1 MEQILEHIAC
11 GVFQIAVAEEKLFLL
26 EANSAFSQ
34 MLAVNFVNLVVGKE
48 LHEFLPQDFEQSIYA
63 NSVQCRSQKQPITFT
78 EWIDRSEG
86 LRAITVTLSPILN
99 ADGDVYQIVGT
110 CQEMH
115 RQDPLGKHWQIQAER
130 FAHLIREN
138 SDAVIVVDRE
148 GKVQYANKAA
158 EGLFHRPVSELIGE
172 VFGLPVVSGERT
184 DVDIIRKGGET
195 AAAEMRVIETKGE
208 GEITYIV
215 ASLRD
220 ITARK
225 QSEESLRLRE
235 RAIAASSNGIIITD
249 TRQPNQ
255 PVIYVNPA
263 FERITG
269 YSADE
274 VIGSN
279 CRFLQGGDR
288 EQPSLTELRQCL
300 AEQRE
305 CHVVLSNYRKDGSQF
320 WNELYVSPVFNEYG
334 ELTNYVGI
342 QTDITERVTAEFDLR
357 ESEAR
362 LSTIFA
368 TVKEGIVFSDEWGH
382 FEVFNPEMENLTGYT
397 MQEANASGDFTNLLF
412 PNPFDR
418 QTALERLKLLDY
430 LGATCESE
438 TTIHTKSGELKDVLV
453 TTSLVS
459 LRSRKMF
466 LSAYHDITQRKR
478 NEEKLKQQSERERL
492 VGAIT
497 LEIRRELNPDKI
509 LATTV
514 SEVRQL
520 LQADRVV
527 VYQFRPDWGGTI
539 VVESVLSSSD
549 SILGISIND
558 PILSQ
563 EYIDKYRHGRTST
576 IDDAQTAN
584 ISDCYREM
592 LKQFQIR
599 ANLVVPIA
607 FSEKLWGLLIAHQ
620 CYEPRSWQQFEV
632 ELLKQIANHVAIAI
646 QQADLYQERQILNT
660 ELQVLNTDLERQVTE
675 RTAQLEQQ
683 QLELQEY
690 INAMAT
696 FNGRLTSDGKILTV
710 NKIAQQS
717 SGLPLDRLLGM
728 FFWDAPW
735 WSYEPR
741 VQKKVQ
747 EAVKQAAEGK
757 AVSFE
762 ERAKVGE
769 SEMIIANLGL
779 VPVFDENDKVKYLI
793 AESHDIT
800 NIRHAEEVLRQSL
813 EKEKELGELKSRFVS
828 IASHEF
834 RTPLATIQAA
844 SDLLKHYSHKMT
856 EQKRL
861 ERLNKIQ
868 AEVRNM
874 TSLLEE
880 VLIIG
885 KVEAGKL
892 ELHPTPVDLREFC
905 SGIID
910 DVYYSLGTK
919 HQIDFSYEGTYYDAI
934 VDTKLLR
941 QIIDNLI
948 SNAIK
953 YSPQGSNIGLE
964 LVYQS
969 DQVILKISDRGIGI
983 PKEDLDQIFD
993 SFYRSRNV
1001 GNISGTGLG
1010 LTIAKASVD
1019 LHGGSLTVESEI
1031 SVGSTFTVTIPNNML
1046 SKLAA

>member
-11 GVFQIAVAEEKLFLL
+11 GVFQIAVEEEKLLL
-26 EANSAFSQ
+26 LGANSAFSQ
-34 MLAVNFVNLVVGKE
+34 MLALDLCDLVGKE
-48 LHEFLPQDFEQSIYA
+48 LCEFLPPDFAEAIYA
-63 NSVQCRSQKQPITFT
+63 NSMQCRSQKQPVTYT
-78 EWIDRSEG
+78 EWIDRNGELG
-86 LRAITVTLSPILN
+86 AITVTLSPILN
-99 ADGDVYQIVGT
+99 VDGNVCQIVGT
-110 CQEMH
+110 CQDMH
-115 RQDPLGKHWQIQAER
+115 RQDSLSKHWQIQAER

-158 EGLFHRPVSELIGE
+158 ESLFHRPVSELIGE
-172 VFGLPVVSGERT
+172 IFGLPVVSGERT

-195 AAAEMRVIETKGE
+195 AAAEMRVVETKGD
-208 GEITYIV
+208 GEITYVV

-255 PVIYVNPA
+255 PVIYVNPG

-274 VIGSN
+274 VIGTN
-279 CRFLQGGDR
+279 CRFLQGYDHD
-288 EQPSLTELRQCL
+288 QPGLTELRKCL

-342 QTDITERVTAEFDLR
+342 QTDITERVNAEFELR

-368 TVKEGIVFSDEWGH
+368 TVKEGIVFSDESGH
-382 FEVFNPEMENLTGYT
+382 FEVFNPEMKNLTGYT
-397 MQEANASGDFTNLLF
+397 MQEANACGDFTTLLY
-412 PNPFDR
+412 PNPTDR
-418 QTALERLKLLDY
+418 QRALDRLELLDH
-430 LGATCESE
+430 LGATCETE
-438 TTIHTKSGELKDVLV
+438 TTILTKIGEPKIVLV
-453 TTSLVS
+453 ATSLVS
-459 LRSRKMF
+459 HKGRKMF
-466 LSAYHDITQRKR
+466 LSAYHDITERKR
-478 NEEKLKQQSERERL
+478 NEEKLKRQSERERL
-492 VGAIT
+492 LSAIT
-497 LEIRRELNPDKI
+497 LEIRRELNLDKI

-520 LQADRVV
+520 LHSDRVV
-527 VYQFRPDWGGTI
+527 IYQFQPDWTGYFI
-539 VVESVLSSSD
+539 VESVEEGCKAVLGKTIID
-549 SILGISIND
+549 SYFTE
-558 PILSQ
+558 
-563 EYIDKYRHGRTST
+563 EYTEKYRLGRTSA
-576 IDDAQTAN
+576 IDDILTAN
-584 ISDCYREM
+584 ISDCHRNLLEEH
-592 LKQFQIR
+592 QIR

-607 FSEKLWGLLIAHQ
+607 FSGKLWGLLLAHQ
-620 CYEPRSWQQFEV
+620 CNEPRSWQQFEV
-632 ELLKQIANHVAIAI
+632 DLLKQIANHVAIAI
-646 QQADLYQERQILNT
+646 QQAELYQERQILNT
-660 ELQVLNTDLERQVTE
+660 ELQVLNTDLERQVAE

-696 FNGRLTSDGKILTV
+696 FNGRLTSDGKILTI
-710 NKIAQQS
+710 NKVAQQS
-717 SGLPLDRLLGM
+717 AGLPLDQLLGM

-735 WSYEPR
+735 WSYDPR
-741 VQKKVQ
+741 VQKKVR
-747 EAVKQAAEGK
+747 EAVQQAAEGK
-757 AVSFE
+757 AISFE
-762 ERAKVGE
+762 EKAKVGE
-769 SEMIIANLGL
+769 KEMIIANLGL
-779 VPVFDENDKVKYLI
+779 VPVFDSCGEVKYLI

-892 ELHPTPVDLREFC
+892 ELHPTPIDLREFC
-905 SGIID
+905 RGTID

-919 HQIDFSYEGTYYDAI
+919 HQIDFSCEGSYYDAV

-953 YSPQGSNIGLE
+953 YSPQGGNVSLE

-969 DQVILKISDRGIGI
+969 DRIMIKVRDRGIGI
-983 PKEDLDQIFD
+983 PNEDLDQIFD

-1010 LTIAKASVD
+1010 LTIAKASVE
-1019 LHGGSLTVESEI
+1019 LHGGSITVESEVN
-1031 SVGSTFTVTIPNNML
+1031 SGTTFTINIPNTVPNMQV
-1046 SKLAA
+1046 S

>member
-11 GVFQIAVAEEKLFLL
+11 GVFQIAVQEEKLLL
-26 EANSAFSQ
+26 LGANSAFSQ
-34 MLAVNFVNLVVGKE
+34 MLAVDLADFGVGKE
-48 LHEFLPQDFEQSIYA
+48 LHEFLPQGFAQAIHA
-63 NSVQCRSQKQPITFT
+63 NSVQCRSQKQPVTST
-78 EWIDRSEG
+78 EWFEQG
-86 LRAITVTLSPILN
+86 ENLRAITVTLSPILN
-99 ADGDVYQIVGT
+99 ADGDVCQIVVT

-115 RQDPLGKHWQIQAER
+115 RQSPLDKHWQIQAER

-158 EGLFHRPVSELIGE
+158 ESLFYRPASELIGE
-172 VFGLPVVSGERT
+172 IFGLPVVSGELT

-274 VIGSN
+274 VIGNN
-279 CRFLQGGDR
+279 CRFLQGYDR
-288 EQPSLTELRQCL
+288 DQPGLTELRKCL
-300 AEQRE
+300 ADRRE
-305 CHVVLSNYRKDGSQF
+305 CHVVVSNYRKNGSQF

-342 QTDITERVTAEFDLR
+342 QNDITQRVKTETELR

-362 LSTIFA
+362 LSTIFT

-412 PNPFDR
+412 PNPGDR
-418 QTALERLKLLDY
+418 QMALERLKLLDR
-430 LGATCESE
+430 LGATCETE
-438 TTIHTKSGELKDVLV
+438 TTIHTKSGELKNVLV
-453 TTSLVS
+453 ATSLVS
-459 LRSRKMF
+459 LKGRKMF
-466 LSAYHDITQRKR
+466 LSAYHNITELKR
-478 NEEKLKQQSERERL
+478 NEEKLKRQSEREHL
-492 VGAIT
+492 LSAIT
-497 LEIRRELNPDKI
+497 LEIGRELNLDKI

-514 SEVRQL
+514 SEVRRL
-520 LQADRVV
+520 LHSDRVV
-527 VYQFRPDWGGTI
+527 LYQFKPDWTGYFI
-539 VVESVLSSSD
+539 VESVEEGCEAVLGKTISD
-549 SILGISIND
+549 SYFT
-558 PILSQ
+558 Q
-563 EYIDKYRHGRTST
+563 EYLDKYRLGRTST
-576 IDDAQTAN
+576 IDDILTAN
-584 ISDCYREM
+584 ISECHRNLLAEY
-592 LKQFQIR
+592 QIR

-607 FSEKLWGLLIAHQ
+607 YSDKLWGLLLAHQ
-620 CYEPRSWQQFEV
+620 CNEPRSWQQFEV
-632 ELLKQIANHVAIAI
+632 DLLKQIANHVAIAI
-646 QQADLYQERQILNT
+646 QQAELFQERQVLNT
-660 ELQVLNTDLERQVTE
+660 ELQMLNVDLERQVAE

-717 SGLPLDRLLGM
+717 AGLPLERLLGM

-735 WSYEPR
+735 WSYDSR

-747 EAVKQAAEGK
+747 EAVKQAAEGM

-779 VPVFDENDKVKYLI
+779 VPVFDEHGKVKYLI

-800 NIRHAEEVLRQSL
+800 DIRHAEEVLRQSL

-905 SGIID
+905 TGIID

-919 HQIDFSYEGTYYDAI
+919 HQIDFTYEGSYYDAI

-953 YSPQGSNIGLE
+953 YSPQGSNISLN

-969 DQVILKISDRGIGI
+969 DRITIEVIDRGIGI
-983 PKEDLDQIFD
+983 PEEDLDQIFD

-1031 SVGSTFTVTIPNNML
+1031 SVGSTFTVTIPTNM
-1046 SKLAA
+1046 KNVQAT